1 MIAVAAEHLCGK
13 SPMKPAGEDPYLLAL
28 EQEIRTLR
36 CERNYY
42 QTLHERAKAREEQ
55 LKQDNQQLKARI
67 RYLEQKLYGRK
78 SEKKTASEKTTAVC
92 SSVIH
97 GSPWITV
104 RPRDVCVSP
113 PWGEKT
119 TMVPV
124 RYGVVILPRACLV
137 SFKH

>member
-1 MIAVAAEHLCGK
+1 MIAIAAEHLCGN

-42 QTLHERAKAREEQ
+42 QALHEKAKAREEQ

-78 SEKKTASEKTTAVC
+78 SEKKTASEKTTAA
-92 SSVIH
+92 SSSGQDSLKKVRGQQKGSSGH
-97 GSPWITV
+97 GRRDYSHLPVKAVNV
-104 RPRDVCVSP
+104 RGYPALLP
-113 PWGEKT
+113 PPGR
-119 TMVPV
+119 P
-124 RYGVVILPRACLV
+124 
-137 SFKH
+137 S